1 MAESFDVVDRYY
13 RNIKLVFQQ
22 QVAAAFYI
30 DLLKCEGVITFRS
43 SNRLLCVVTKMT
55 TRPRV
60 NNHMSFRQ
68 LTLTP
73 KGDMR
78 ASVWEK
84 FLPANYETRYKCFRR
99 PHYIDFC

>member
-1 MAESFDVVDRYY
+1 MPKGFDVVDRYHWY
-13 RNIKLVFQQ
+13 IKLVFQEKI
-22 QVAAAFYI
+22 AATFYI
-30 DLLKCEGVITFRS
+30 HLFKCECVITS
-43 SNRLLCVVTKMT
+43 GGTNRFNCVVTKMT

-84 FLPANYETRYKCFRR
+84 FLPANYETR
-99 PHYIDFC
+99 